1 MKLPVRATLAAI
13 AAAVV
18 LSGCAPDVLVI
29 LDPILSATAD
39 SDGNLSRELRRSA
52 RAQSARALVVSL
64 EELTATALAHALETH
79 TASTVL
85 LPALVG
91 RMALQAAA
99 EFPQRRFYMI
109 GRDTAAPAPNVAA
122 VRFERRAAFEAAA
135 RAAVDLLAA
144 GRRSGS
150 SAGCTL
156 LFLVDSP
163 QRGGELERFRR
174 SFEERRETRGVSE
187 SEIPLTVYEYS
198 AVADSDALREALDS
212 DSRLIAFFL
221 GEANAAAW
229 EAIGNRNVAI
239 ISEWLPPQQIDA
251 RVTGW
256 IEHSWSDA
264 LQAVL
269 AADRT
274 AVLEVAARFVDNPA
288 ISSGRVNSIPAAA
301 DAGK

>member
-1 MKLPVRATLAAI
+1 MKLPVRATFAAI

-39 SDGNLSRELRRSA
+39 SDGHLSRELHRSA
-52 RAQSARALVVSL
+52 RAQRARAQVVPL
-64 EELTATALAHALETH
+64 EELTAAALAHALETH
-79 TASTVL
+79 TAPTVL

-99 EFPQRRFYMI
+99 DFPERRFYMI

-122 VRFERRAAFEAAA
+122 VRFERGAAFEAAA
-135 RAAVDLLAA
+135 RTAVDFLAA
-144 GRRSGS
+144 DRNSGS
-150 SAGCTL
+150 SAGCAL
-156 LFLVDSP
+156 LFLADSP
-163 QRGGELERFRR
+163 QRAGELERFRR
-174 SFEERRETRGVSE
+174 SFEVRRDMRGFSE
-187 SEIPLTVYEYS
+187 SELALTVYEYS
-198 AVADSDALREALDS
+198 SVPDRDALREALDS
-212 DSRLIAFFL
+212 DSRLVAFFL

-229 EAIGNRNVAI
+229 EAIGSRNTAI
-239 ISEWLPPQQIDA
+239 ISEWLPPQQADA
-251 RVTGW
+251 RVIGW

-269 AADRT
+269 AADRS
-274 AVLEVAARFVDNPA
+274 AVLEVAARFVDGPA
-288 ISSGRVNSIPAAA
+288 ISSGRVNSMPAAA